1 MLAPT
6 LVFTVR
12 IQGARHG
19 RKHSPEFLQSF
30 PPGPAVS
37 LFRFAT
43 IVQLVVHPGLH
54 SAWVVI
60 FALAATVAA
69 VKIRTYALKLQDRII
84 RLEERLRL
92 AILLDKPLR
101 AQFSESQ
108 LVALRF
114 ASDAELPA
122 LAGRTLSE
130 KLSNKDIKK
139 AISQWK
145 PDYWRV

>member
-1 MLAPT
+1 M
-6 LVFTVR
+6 
-12 IQGARHG
+12 
-19 RKHSPEFLQSF
+19 
-30 PPGPAVS
+30 
-37 LFRFAT
+37 
-43 IVQLVVHPGLH
+43 HPGLH

-60 FALAATVAA
+60 FALAAMAA
-69 VKIRTYALKLQDRII
+69 VLKIRLYALKVQDRII

-101 AQFSESQ
+101 AHINEFSESQ

-122 LAGRTLSE
+122 LVARALSE
-130 KLSNKDIKK
+130 KFSNKDIKR
-139 AISQWK
+139 AISQWR